1 MLFGAEYCAIQHP
14 GAKRQ
19 FCFLCVCNILRK
31 LPEWSRICY
40 WSHRHP
46 KLENEKL
53 ISRYELK
60 NNHVFLYLSSVSS
73 KTVELPLKM
82 EMGNRVLN
90 VAPSSVYAYDYY
102 DTDQNGYAAYSHPC
116 SGGQ

>member
-46 KLENEKL
+46 K
-53 ISRYELK
+53 
-60 NNHVFLYLSSVSS
+60 VSS